1 MPLYV
6 FPLKY
11 KISDCSI
18 LSACYCTTWWW
29 WSLGDSELTCGQY
42 FPRPLSSPPDK
53 DRVLV
58 VADASVCW
66 RLAGRL
72 HCVEAGA
79 WLRWDWLTG
88 HVTGEGQSSLLTP
101 QCLHSTRHP
110 LPAGYSLKTDNWGR
124 RISVQRWKY
133 FRTKYRSGQRTGP
146 GPVWRWDC
154 NTNPPLALH
163 QP

>member
-1 MPLYV
+1 MPLSV

-79 WLRWDWLTG
+79 WLRWDWLTDWLTDWPCNWWG
-88 HVTGEGQSSLLTP
+88 SVLTP
-101 QCLHSTRHP
+101 HSSVFALHSP
-110 LPAGYSLKTDNWGR
+110 PAPGWIFSQNWQLREENISPAVEIFQDKIQVGTGLGR
-124 RISVQRWKY
+124 VQ
-133 FRTKYRSGQRTGP
+133 SGGETVTP
-146 GPVWRWDC
+146 
-154 NTNPPLALH
+154 TLH
-163 QP
+163 